1 MGLWVLLGPLKYRAG
16 IKRCP
21 TETLQGT
28 PLSPRALPGRQGTSD
43 PRGSR
48 ALNFH
53 HLSGPPAG
61 VIRKHLLKSSSSR
74 PAARWAPPPARPPFP
89 PSRRNA
95 KAYFSPSRLPP
106 SHTSP
111 AALAPDKGNR
121 KSGGWGRLF
130 RPIAARW
137 SVSTEPAACL
147 GLQPGLWEACVVFMA
162 KIRGLWVGSGWG
174 REAFLAALLFLNLG

>member
-1 MGLWVLLGPLKYRAG
+1 MGLWVLLGSLKYKAG
-16 IKRCP
+16 IKRRP

-28 PLSPRALPGRQGTSD
+28 PLPLRTLPGRQGTRD
-43 PRGSR
+43 PWVSR

-74 PAARWAPPPARPPFP
+74 LAARWAPPPARPPFP
-89 PSRRNA
+89 PSRQDA
-95 KAYFSPSRLPP
+95 KAHFSRSRLPP

-121 KSGGWGRLF
+121 KSRGWGRLF

-137 SVSTEPAACL
+137 SVSTKPAAGL
-147 GLQPGLWEACVVFMA
+147 ALQPGLWEPMA
-162 KIRGLWVGSGWG
+162 KMRGLWVGSG
-174 REAFLAALLFLNLG
+174 